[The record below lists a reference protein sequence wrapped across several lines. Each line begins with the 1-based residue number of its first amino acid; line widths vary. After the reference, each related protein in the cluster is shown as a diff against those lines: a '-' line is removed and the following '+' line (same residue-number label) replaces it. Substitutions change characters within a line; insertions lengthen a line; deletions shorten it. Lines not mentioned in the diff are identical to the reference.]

1 LPGWGSRSSCCWN
14 VEGTCRPSWS
24 WCCSGSFCSCSCCI
38 LMCTAGLWFIG
49 CGYGVLGS
57 SCPWFWLVSLSLST
71 DWGGNVSWSGLVQS
85 LAFFLPLEGGLL
97 FHPDDCVC
105 VPAMGV
111 LVCILMLALLLWRLI
126 FNNAVMVFWKS
137 GARLVPLFWVQT
149 LALCPLPLRV
159 WFQSAFSGSLCL
171 SF

>member
-1 LPGWGSRSSCCWN
+1 MVFLALLALD
-14 VEGTCRPSWS
+14 
-24 WCCSGSFCSCSCCI
+24 F
-38 LMCTAGLWFIG
+38 GLSHSLFLLIG
-49 CGYGVLGS
+49 AV
-57 SCPWFWLVSLSLST
+57 
-71 DWGGNVSWSGLVQS
+71 NVSWSGLVQS

-159 WFQSAFSGSLCL
+159 
-171 SF
+171 